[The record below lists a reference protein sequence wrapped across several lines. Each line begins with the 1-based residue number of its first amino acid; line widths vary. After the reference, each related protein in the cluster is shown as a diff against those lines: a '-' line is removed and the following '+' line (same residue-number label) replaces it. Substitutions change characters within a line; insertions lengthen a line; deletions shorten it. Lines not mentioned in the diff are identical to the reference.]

1 VDGTYEGG
9 HPLFA
14 QGWTVLSSAAYST
27 KIGQGSSGTGGNIM
41 HFQSIK
47 PSKKAIRKLG
57 KNQHAE
63 HDLSMNHPQSLHS

>member
-47 PSKKAIRKLG
+47 PSKSYKETWKELTRG
-57 KNQHAE
+57 T
-63 HDLSMNHPQSLHS
+63 